1 MALDPTLPP
10 SGNFNLTRWKI
21 GLPIDVNGAYVGTAT
36 EVKHLI
42 GYQHPTYFYTGPDGA
57 MTFAA
62 PVEGSTTSGSNYA
75 RSELLEM
82 NGTARAAWNL
92 EQGGFM
98 TATLEIDRAPIKF
111 SGVAGR
117 IVIGQIHGLDNEL
130 VRLYWENGR
139 IYFVNGLAGAT
150 NVSTTFNL
158 TNANGQQPNVSLDE
172 QFSYTIHAKNND
184 LLVSVEADG
193 QTYTSVT
200 RINDIWDT
208 DVFYFKAGAYL
219 GVNETQGTGWGQ
231 TSFYGLSV
239 NHDGT
244 APVDHPVVAVNDTYA
259 TTQGATLT
267 IAAAQGVLI
276 NDAAENGGKVA
287 VAGTFPTSAGGS
299 VSVESSGA
307 FTYAPKIGF
316 SGQDSFIYTVK
327 DADNDSADGT
337 VAISVNG
344 SSPTRPVTT
353 RTFTGTSSGNTLTG
367 SSGNDLIDGKSG
379 DDRLYGKG
387 GSDVLIGGSGR
398 DYFIFDTS
406 LGSTNND
413 VIVDFIPVDDTIR
426 LENAVFTR
434 LTSTGTLSSSLF
446 RLGPKALDSND
457 YIVYD
462 GATGA
467 LYYDSDGSGSRAAV
481 QFALIEEKASLTTS
495 DLVVI

>member
-1 MALDPTLPP
+1 
-10 SGNFNLTRWKI
+10 
-21 GLPIDVNGAYVGTAT
+21 
-36 EVKHLI
+36 
-42 GYQHPTYFYTGPDGA
+42 

-62 PVEGSTTSGSNYA
+62 PVEGATTSGSNYA

-82 NGTARAAWNL
+82 NGTARAAWDL

-98 TATLEIDRAPIKF
+98 TASLEIDRAPIKF

-139 IYFVNGLAGAT
+139 IYFVNGQAGAT
-150 NVSTTFNL
+150 NVATTFNL

-193 QTYTSVT
+193 QTYRSVT

-231 TSFYGLSV
+231 TSFYELSV

-244 APVDHPVVAVNDTYA
+244 APVDHPVVAVNDAYSTVQD
-259 TTQGATLT
+259 TTLT
-267 IAAAQGVLI
+267 VAASQGVLI
-276 NDAAENGGKVA
+276 NDTAENGGKAA
-287 VAGTFPTSAGGS
+287 VAGTFVTPAGGTVTMNQDGS
-299 VSVESSGA
+299 
-307 FTYAPKIGF
+307 FTYKPKTGF
-316 SGQDSFIYTVK
+316 AGQDSFAYTVK
-327 DADNDSADGT
+327 DADGDAASGT
-337 VAISVNG
+337 VALSVTG
-344 SSPTRPVTT
+344 STSTRPVTS
-353 RTFTGTSSGNTLTG
+353 RTLTGTSSGNTLTG
-367 SSGNDLIDGKSG
+367 TSGNDLIDGRGG

-387 GSDVLIGGSGR
+387 GSDVMIGGSGR
-398 DYFIFDTS
+398 DSFMFDTS
-406 LGSTNND
+406 LGATNSD
-413 VIVDFIPVDDTIR
+413 IIVDFSPADDTIY

-434 LTSTGTLSSSLF
+434 LTSTGTLSSSWF

-457 YIVYD
+457 YIMYD

-467 LYYDSDGSGSRAAV
+467 LSYDSDGSGSRAAV
-481 QFALIEEKASLTTS
+481 QFAQIENKAYLTRY
-495 DLVVI
+495 DVVVV